1 MKSSTFRDSEGGTQ
15 KRQKEVRRMRDTER
29 RAGQPC
35 GEAEAHSET
44 APERTGGSMPDSA
57 LRGNRHCLGSGCALA
72 GAGLLNR
79 GQE

>member
-44 APERTGGSMPDSA
+44 AP
-57 LRGNRHCLGSGCALA
+57 
-72 GAGLLNR
+72 
-79 GQE
+79 